1 LKKTQ
6 EYRAIALTE
15 IEKLKQQGCS
25 AQDWNQIF
33 VSEAFIPEN
42 VRNVQFSGTVKI
54 GDNSGTVAFEGGIIR
69 NCGIYNA
76 SIHNCTIGNS
86 VYIHHICNYIANYDI
101 HDHVI
106 LENIELC
113 FIENETS
120 FGNGI
125 KVATLDET
133 GGRSVMIYDKLSAHL
148 AYFQAWYKHR
158 HCLINELESMITT
171 YAESVKSTRG
181 TIGEY
186 SSIRNCRQIKN
197 VKFGPHSQIFGSIR
211 LENGSVNSNEFAPVK
226 LGAGILAENFIV
238 SSGSEISDGS
248 IVANCFVGQGCILG
262 KQYSAENSLFFA
274 NCQGFHGEACS
285 IFGGP
290 YTVTHHK
297 STLLIAGMFSFCNAG
312 SGSNQSNHMYK
323 LGPIHHG
330 IVERGSK
337 TTSDSYILWPAKIGA
352 FTLVMGRHYKNTD
365 TSDLPFSYLIENKDD
380 SWIAP
385 GINLRSVGT
394 IRDVMKWPRRDRRN
408 DPEKLDCINFN
419 LLSPFTIKKMQKGL
433 EILNSLKEIS
443 GETTEVFA
451 YRNTLMSRSALE
463 KGINLYDK
471 AIYKFLGNSVISR
484 LEKCSVKT
492 TEELRNCLKPTNE
505 IGKGEWSDL
514 AGLIAPKS
522 EITLLIRSIERKE
535 ISTLEEIELQFKAL
549 HSNYYDYEWTWASEL
564 LIEKTGKKIE
574 ELTVEDVKTILD
586 KWKESVVGL
595 DELLYEDAKKEF
607 RLDSMTGFGMDGNKT
622 TQKLDFEKVRGSF
635 ESNDFVK
642 EIVNHI
648 ERKTLLGEKM
658 GVLLSTIEK
667 SIHN

>member
-1 LKKTQ
+1 MKKSQ
-6 EYRAIALTE
+6 NYRPLAQAE
-15 IEKLKQQGCS
+15 IELLKNQGCT
-25 AQDWNQIF
+25 AADWNQVF
-33 VSEAFIPEN
+33 VSSVFIPEN
-42 VRNVQFSGTVKI
+42 LRNVQFSGIVEI
-54 GDNSGTVAFEGGIIR
+54 GDNSGTVEFEGGIIR

-76 SIHNCTIGNS
+76 SIHNCTIGNQ
-86 VYIHHICNYIANYDI
+86 VYIHHVCNYIANYDI

-106 LENIELC
+106 IENVELC

-125 KVATLDET
+125 KVSTLDET
-133 GGRSVMIYDKLSAHL
+133 GGRGVMIYDKLSAHL
-148 AYFQAWYKHR
+148 AYFLAWYKHR
-158 HCLINELESMITT
+158 HCLTEAIEEKIKEYTQ
-171 YAESVKSTRG
+171 SVKSNRG
-181 TIGEY
+181 IIGEY
-186 SSIRNCRQIKN
+186 SNIRNCRRIMN
-197 VKFGPHSQIFGSIR
+197 VKFGPYSQIMGTTK
-211 LENGSVNSNEFAPVK
+211 LENGSVNSNKQAPVK
-226 LGAGILAENFIV
+226 LGSGILATNFIV
-238 SSGSEISDGS
+238 SSGAEITDGA
-248 IVANCFVGQGCILG
+248 IILNCFVGQGCILS

-365 TSDLPFSYLIENKDD
+365 TSDLPFSYLIENKDT

-394 IRDVMKWPRRDRRN
+394 IRDVMKWPKRDRRT

-433 EILNSLKEIS
+433 SILNSLKEIS

-451 YRNTLMSRSALE
+451 YRNTSMTRSALE
-463 KGINLYDK
+463 KGIMLYEM

-484 LEKCSVKT
+484 LGKCDVTSW
-492 TEELRNCLKPTNE
+492 EELQKCLQPKEDT
-505 IGKGEWSDL
+505 GAGDWSDL
-514 AGLIAPKS
+514 SGLIAPKT
-522 EITLLIRSIERKE
+522 EINKLIKRIERKDF
-535 ISTLEEIELQFKAL
+535 LNLAEIEQEFKIMNA
-549 HSNYYDYEWTWASEL
+549 NYYEYEWTWASEL
-564 LIEKTGKKIE
+564 LSQITDKK
-574 ELTVEDVKTILD
+574 LEDINVSDIRNLII
-586 KWKESVVGL
+586 KWKESVIGL
-595 DELLYEDAKKEF
+595 DQMLYDDAKKEF
-607 RLDSMTGFGMDGNKT
+607 RMDSMTGFGMDGNKT
-622 TQKLDFEKVRGSF
+622 TQKLDFEKVRGNF

-642 EIVNHI
+642 EIINHI
-648 ERKTLLGEKM
+648 QRKTVLGDLMITK
-658 GVLLSTIEK
+658 LQKIENY
-667 SIHN
+667 IPN